1 MADIERILIVGGGI
15 AGLTTATALHQKG
28 LTTELVE
35 RDPAWPAVGAGIA
48 VQPNGMR
55 MLEGLGLGAAVER
68 AGTVIHRWGFCDEQG
83 VCSVKPTWMCCRV
96 MSRCSSASKG
106 ASFTKRSWQVL
117 QPCLIGSESPWYHCP
132 KTIAVCLPNSA
143 TVRPASM
150 ILWSAP
156 TECPRPCAS

>member
-83 VCSVKPTWMCCRV
+83 VLLCETDLD
-96 MSRCSSASKG
+96 
-106 ASFTKRSWQVL
+106 VL
-117 QPCLIGSESPWYHCP
+117 
-132 KTIAVCLPNSA
+132 
-143 TVRPASM
+143 
-150 ILWSAP
+150 
-156 TECPRPCAS
+156 